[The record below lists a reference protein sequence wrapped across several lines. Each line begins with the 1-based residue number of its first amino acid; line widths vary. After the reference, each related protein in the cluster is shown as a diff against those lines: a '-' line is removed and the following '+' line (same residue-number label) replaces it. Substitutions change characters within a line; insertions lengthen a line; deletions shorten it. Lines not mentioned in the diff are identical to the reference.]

1 MTKITTKFLLL
12 SLIISLLGCQNHEN
26 VDSYLNELYQEGE
39 LNGNILITE
48 NNKIVYEK
56 SFGFTDGS
64 KSELLNKDYR
74 FDIGSVF
81 KEFPAVAIMQLKEKN
96 HINLNDKLSKHISGL
111 PNWAEEISIKNLLQ
125 YSSGLPQIPWDEYF
139 SKGIKITD
147 EDIIKDLQSIENLE
161 FEPGSDYLYSNNNP
175 ILLIKIVENVTQ
187 SKFNDYV
194 QVNIL
199 NILNMNSTVINDQFP
214 YKDKTLMAIP
224 FDSDFKEDDYEISI
238 KNLLISSTARD
249 MSVWFEQLGDFNIVS
264 KQSIK
269 TLSEEAKWGFNI
281 QSTLGLCDWENDK
294 IIEHSHHGSSG
305 NYECIVR
312 RFKQDDITIVILTNQ
327 KHENVYDISDEIY
340 KILKKDF

>member
-1 MTKITTKFLLL
+1 MAKITIKILLL
-12 SLIISLLGCQNHEN
+12 SLIISLFGCQNHESI
-26 VDSYLNELYQEGE
+26 DSYLNELYQNGK
-39 LNGNILITE
+39 LNGNILVTK

-96 HINLNDKLSKHISGL
+96 HLNLNDKLSKHISGL
-111 PNWAEEISIKNLLQ
+111 PKWAEKISIKNLLQ

-147 EDIIKDLQSIENLE
+147 EDIMKNLLTIENLE

-175 ILLIKIVENVTQ
+175 ILLIKIVENITQ
-187 SKFNDYV
+187 SKFSDYV
-194 QVNIL
+194 QENL
-199 NILNMNSTVINDQFP
+199 FNPLNMNSTVINDQFP
-214 YKDKTLMAIP
+214 YKEKILMAIP
-224 FDSDFKEDDYEISI
+224 FDTNFKEDDYEISI

-249 MSVWFEQLGDFNIVS
+249 MSLWFEQLDDFNVVN

-281 QSTLGLCDWENDK
+281 QSPLGSCEWQNDK
-294 IIEHSHHGSSG
+294 IMEHSHHGSSG

-312 RFKQDDITIVILTNQ
+312 RFKQDGITIVILTNQ
-327 KHENVYDISDEIY
+327 KHENVYDISNDIY
-340 KILKKDF
+340 KILRKSI